1 MNTTAV
7 ALDSRS
13 LLQMSSEELDALYRG
28 TSPGAI
34 PVGDTRGTAILF
46 AGSVLTRVL
55 AAIASLFWGGKVF
68 DAARGELRNKLSPFR
83 FLAIRAKVYND
94 GSWLDGK
101 PTIVIDYSK
110 TSFVAGKI
118 RDEIREI
125 GPGLYLG
132 RVWWGKRP
140 IAHFAL
146 RA

>member
-13 LLQMSSEELDALYRG
+13 LLQMSSEELDALFSALPKKRQ
-28 TSPGAI
+28 T
-34 PVGDTRGTAILF
+34 L
-46 AGSVLTRVL
+46 
-55 AAIASLFWGGKVF
+55 
-68 DAARGELRNKLSPFR
+68 GELRNKLSPFR